1 MELRLDGRTALVTG
15 GSRGIGRAIALAFAR
30 AGASVMLASR
40 KGDALAEASA
50 AIAAELDTDARV
62 DWRVAHAGD
71 PAQAVACV
79 ESTIE
84 RFGSLDIL
92 VNNAAT
98 NPYYGPII
106 EIDRARA
113 EKTVEVNQLGYL
125 EWARAAWDA
134 CMAEHGGVVLNMA
147 SVGGLT
153 VESGI
158 GWYNVTKA
166 AVIHLTAQLAGE
178 LGPKVRV
185 NAIAPGLVTTD
196 FARAL
201 WEPAGEAIAKR
212 LPMRRLGAPED
223 IAGCALFLCSDA
235 ASWITG
241 ETIVVDGGSRCVPS
255 GGVTR

>member
-1 MELRLDGRTALVTG
+1 MSIYGKTVLVTGANRGIGQALVTEALARGVQRVYAGTRRSLVHSDQRVTPLRLDVT
-15 GSRGIGRAIALAFAR
+15 SDAQIRA
-30 AGASVMLASR
+30 
-40 KGDALAEASA
+40 
-50 AIAAELDTDARV
+50 AAE
-62 DWRVAHAGD
+62 
-71 PAQAVACV
+71 
-79 ESTIE
+79 EI
-84 RFGSLDIL
+84 GSLDIL

-106 EIDRARA
+106 EIDRPRA
-113 EKTVEVNQLGYL
+113 EKTVAVNQLGYL
-125 EWARAAWDA
+125 EWARAAWEA
-134 CMAEHGGVVLNMA
+134 GMSEHGGTILNMA

-166 AVIHLTAQLAGE
+166 AVIHLTEQLAGE

-201 WEPAGEAIAKR
+201 WEPAGEAIARR
-212 LPMRRLGAPED
+212 LPLRRLGQPED
-223 IAGCALFLCSDA
+223 VARCALFLCSDA

-241 ETIVVDGGSRCVPS
+241 ETVVVDGGSRCVPS